1 MYLNKVAFSEM
12 IWRKT
17 INLSPD
23 LVQCKIKRGHCV
35 SAKNQKCW
43 KNESTWV
50 SQKRSCVKNTLATVA
65 PTTSKF
71 HYWNVICLVSLSQ
84 GLKDENIL
92 QGAKICNTFKSN
104 PKVRTLGQTETMLYR
119 GWI

>member
-17 INLSPD
+17 INLLPD

-50 SQKRSCVKNTLATVA
+50 SQKRSCVKNTLDGDHNKTKDWALVQNVA
-65 PTTSKF
+65 LANKRK
-71 HYWNVICLVSLSQ
+71 CLEGV
-84 GLKDENIL
+84 E
-92 QGAKICNTFKSN
+92 
-104 PKVRTLGQTETMLYR
+104 E
-119 GWI
+119 

>member
-17 INLSPD
+17 INLLPD

-50 SQKRSCVKNTLATVA
+50 SQKRSCVKNTLMPGCLLSISLLMPSLTVLLE
-65 PTTSKF
+65 
-71 HYWNVICLVSLSQ
+71 Y
-84 GLKDENIL
+84 
-92 QGAKICNTFKSN
+92 
-104 PKVRTLGQTETMLYR
+104 
-119 GWI
+119 